1 MASSVQNNQAEHG
14 QYSMK
19 KSGKTKKVAGYTCD
33 EYILT
38 SKEMEMTMYVTTEFP
53 IKWQQRSTAY
63 MGQFTPTDYSM
74 ANSYRDSGGILL
86 EYTSRQLE
94 GKKQTSTWTTKSI
107 KKEPKAIV
115 NSEYTFGN
123 ASAK

>member
-1 MASSVQNNQAEHG
+1 
-14 QYSMK
+14 
-19 KSGKTKKVAGYTCD
+19 
-33 EYILT
+33 
-38 SKEMEMTMYVTTEFP
+38 
-53 IKWQQRSTAY
+53 
-63 MGQFTPTDYSM
+63 M